1 MLNKIMAL
9 DEVRS
14 HFDIMSDMICANCA
28 FVHSYVSRGMKAG
41 VFTEAHEEMAVL
53 EDN

>member
-1 MLNKIMAL
+1 MQNKIMAL

-14 HFDIMSDMICANCA
+14 HFDIMSDMICADC
-28 FVHSYVSRGMKAG
+28 FVHSYVGRGMKVG